1 MSRALGYLSLLMSFS
16 TMICCALPA
25 LMVSLGA
32 GATLVSLL
40 SNVPQLIWFSEHKG
54 WVFGIAGAL
63 LLANGVARA
72 VIVPTCPADPELAAV
87 CQRAQRVSS
96 AVFYLS
102 IALYVVGAFF
112 AFLAP
117 LLLS

>member
-1 MSRALGYLSLLMSFS
+1 MKQALGYASLLMSFS

-40 SNVPQLIWFSEHKG
+40 SAAPQLIWFSEHKG

-63 LLANGVARA
+63 LLVNGAVRA
-72 VIVPTCPADPELAAV
+72 LVVPSCPADPALAAV
-87 CQRAQRVSS
+87 CKRAQRMS
-96 AVFYLS
+96 AVVFYFS
-102 IALYVVGAFF
+102 VVLYLIGAFF
-112 AFLAP
+112 AFVAP
-117 LLLS
+117 LLVA